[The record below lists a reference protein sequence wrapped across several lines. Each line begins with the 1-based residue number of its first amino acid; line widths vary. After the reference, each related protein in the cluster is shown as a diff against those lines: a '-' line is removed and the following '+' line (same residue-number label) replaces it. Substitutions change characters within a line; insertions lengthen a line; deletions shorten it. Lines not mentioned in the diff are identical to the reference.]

1 MPDETSGHPELI
13 IRIHPVGGDDVSFVT
28 ADFAGLGQAVEVI
41 TRALNERRSLVLTQ
55 ARSSREPDTS
65 AVVINLANVIAARVS
80 EKNGAA
86 GRQIL

>member
-1 MPDETSGHPELI
+1 MPDETSDNPELI

-28 ADFAGLGQAVEVI
+28 ADFEGMGQAVEVI
-41 TRALNERRSLVLTQ
+41 TRALNERRSLVLTR

-80 EKNGAA
+80 GKNGTD
-86 GRQIL
+86 RQIL